1 MLRDATDAALLT
13 PPPPPSSRVL
23 VCCCAVDW
31 LWQSSPKTRGTRII
45 IVPKRPHLTCSSRYA
60 RGGASDAAGGSP
72 GTATCASRLPRNA
85 NKLWAGRRG
94 FTGSPS
100 SKKIFFLFLWFL
112 LQGSITHHKNVC
124 WLFAFRS
131 PLHHLPFFFFFLKV
145 KGQLQPKVIFRFAAN
160 RTVLV
165 LGSPSRIPYHCSS
178 IYIYAK

>member
-1 MLRDATDAALLT
+1 MPRTPLYLPLPPHLLLVSWFAVVLWTGCGNRLQRQGAQESSSFQSVHTSLVPHATPAGGLPTQQADHRGRRRAPLACQEMQTSFGRGGGALLV
-13 PPPPPSSRVL
+13 PPPP
-23 VCCCAVDW
+23 
-31 LWQSSPKTRGTRII
+31 
-45 IVPKRPHLTCSSRYA
+45 
-60 RGGASDAAGGSP
+60 
-72 GTATCASRLPRNA
+72 
-85 NKLWAGRRG
+85 
-94 FTGSPS
+94 
-100 SKKIFFLFLWFL
+100 KKIFFLFLWFL